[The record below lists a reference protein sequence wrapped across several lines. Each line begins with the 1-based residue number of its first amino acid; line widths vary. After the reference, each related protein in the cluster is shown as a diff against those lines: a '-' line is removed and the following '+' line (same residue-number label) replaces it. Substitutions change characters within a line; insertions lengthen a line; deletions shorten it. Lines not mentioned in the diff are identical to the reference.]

1 MITILARK
9 IQICVLGTILRVLLK
24 KTSDRHHYGHQG
36 MKLQKVGKFAGGFI
50 DRLNTFYAFL
60 LLVTCFTIF
69 NALAQSQGV
78 LEIF

>member
-1 MITILARK
+1 MITILARN

-24 KTSDRHHYGHQG
+24 DSDRRHCGHQD

-50 DRLNTFYAFL
+50 VRLNTFYAFW

-69 NALAQSQGV
+69 NALGQSQGV